1 MSRLQNLI
9 PSFTRKPAASDGGE
23 PAVRP
28 WYEVKETPEAWA
40 HFLQG
45 RNELRKHLFSCFPLE
60 VRDHA
65 RLSEGI
71 AYIHETLLAVSIRP

>member
-28 WYEVKETPEAWA
+28 WYEVKETPEAWGLTV
-40 HFLQG
+40 FLPG
-45 RNELRKHLFSCFPLE
+45 VAK
-60 VRDHA
+60 
-65 RLSEGI
+65 
-71 AYIHETLLAVSIRP
+71 